1 MLSLIL
7 VEALVIGAIIYF
19 FRKPTNYKDNILDDD
34 F

>member
-7 VEALVIGAIIYF
+7 VEALVIGAVIYF
-19 FRKPTNYKDNILDDD
+19 FKKPTIYKEDILDDD